1 MTRITPPDV
10 SLWLCDY
17 LRRQLTGLDGLQ
29 VGIRVPDGYKGT
41 HPLIVIRDDGG
52 AILGL
57 GQFDRSVGVTV
68 YGWTRSNSQPCMDL
82 ARRVMGLLTDQQLIS
97 PLGTD
102 GSPVESVTE
111 DGCNGPY
118 ATTDDRDTA
127 AVYMTV
133 EYTVTGQW

>member
-1 MTRITPPDV
+1 MTIPPD
-10 SLWLCDY
+10 LELFLCGWLKE
-17 LRRQLTGLDGLQ
+17 RLTDVDGLQ
-29 VGIRVPDGYKGT
+29 VGNRPPESYRGQ

-52 AILGL
+52 AMLGL
-57 GQFDRSVGVTV
+57 GRFDRSVGVTV

-97 PLGTD
+97 PLGTP

-118 ATTDDRDTA
+118 ATTDDLDTA